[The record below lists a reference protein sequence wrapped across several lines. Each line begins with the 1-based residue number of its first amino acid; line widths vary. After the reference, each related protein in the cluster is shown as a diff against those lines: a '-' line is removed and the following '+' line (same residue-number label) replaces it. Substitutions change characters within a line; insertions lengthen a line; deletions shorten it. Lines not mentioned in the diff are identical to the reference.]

1 MAALRGSCSLVVLLV
16 VAGCGAK
23 GPGTVDDD
31 IQIITPPSRV
41 YVTNNNQLDIRVF
54 ALDRSLAIPLGSV
67 GSFTSEVFELPNA
80 VLSRGQVRIM
90 ADPIGA
96 VTAYLTDLI
105 TFSPGQDIE
114 LTVQN
119 NLQLSSYALR

>member
-1 MAALRGSCSLVVLLV
+1 MAAARVFCSLVVLSA
-16 VAGCGAK
+16 VAGCSAK
-23 GPGTVDDD
+23 GAGTVDDD

-41 YVTNNNQLDIRVF
+41 FVTNNNQLDIRVF
-54 ALDRSLAIPLGSV
+54 ALDRSLSIPLGSV

-90 ADPIGA
+90 ADPIGS

-105 TFSPGQDIE
+105 TFSAGQDIE
-114 LTVQN
+114 LIVQN